1 MKILKKSCGCST
13 CKCENNDNKEEKT
26 NGQIKILGSG
36 CKNCINLENNVLK
49 ALEELNIN
57 MNVVHVK
64 DFVEISNYG
73 VMSTPALVI
82 NEQVVSQ
89 GKILS
94 KKEVE
99 DILKINPFMDEIRIK
114 AISQQISLRIK
125 KIAKRKKELN

>member
-13 CKCENNDNKEEKT
+13 CKCENNDNNGEKT

-49 ALEELNIN
+49 ALEELNIDI
-57 MNVVHVK
+57 NVLHVK

-89 GKILS
+89 GKVLS

-99 DILKINPFMDEIRIK
+99 DILKEII
-114 AISQQISLRIK
+114 
-125 KIAKRKKELN
+125 

>member
-13 CKCENNDNKEEKT
+13 CKCENNDNNEEKT

-49 ALEELNIN
+49 ALEKLNID
-57 MNVVHVK
+57 MNVLHVK

-89 GKILS
+89 GKEIK
-94 KKEVE
+94 KKEVG
-99 DILKINPFMDEIRIK
+99 DILKEII
-114 AISQQISLRIK
+114 
-125 KIAKRKKELN
+125 